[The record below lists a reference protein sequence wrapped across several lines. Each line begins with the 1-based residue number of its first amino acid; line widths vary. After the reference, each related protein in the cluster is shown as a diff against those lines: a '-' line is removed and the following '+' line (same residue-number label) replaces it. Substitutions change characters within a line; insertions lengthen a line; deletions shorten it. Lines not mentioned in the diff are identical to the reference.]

1 MHPEDI
7 RKTGMEPPVAG
18 FGERFASSMAIAFS
32 GMALMLC
39 VGSLVRPSPWSF
51 YAVAF
56 SLVLSYWFRRRL
68 ASDEQRHNEVMEDER
83 DAAILA
89 RSERVFRR
97 FASCWFVA
105 LALILSMD
113 ATRSVIPAHAY
124 ALPSLV
130 LLGVVGA
137 NIAGH
142 FAAAMAYRRD
152 RLAQ

>member
-1 MHPEDI
+1 MQPEDI
-7 RKTGMEPPVAG
+7 RKIGMEQPMAG
-18 FGERFASSMAIAFS
+18 FGERFASSMAIAFA

-39 VGSLVRPSPWSF
+39 AGSLVRPSPWVF

-56 SLVLSYWFRRRL
+56 SLVLSHWFRRRF
-68 ASDEQRHNEVMEDER
+68 ASDEQRRNEVMEDER
-83 DAAILA
+83 DVEILA

-105 LALILSMD
+105 LALLLSID

-130 LLGVVGA
+130 LLGILSA